1 MEAYRGQYKNPARWT
16 DKYTALTAIQN
27 QRNDWATLMAKY
39 QKYHMKYCITASLKV
54 ENRTQYRILQMNN
67 TVINQIYPKKSEYL
81 LLDMTVRN
89 DDLTVTKIRLGTII
103 QYEKQKDMQNN

>member
-1 MEAYRGQYKNPARWT
+1 
-16 DKYTALTAIQN
+16 
-27 QRNDWATLMAKY
+27 
-39 QKYHMKYCITASLKV
+39 
-54 ENRTQYRILQMNN
+54 MNN

>member
-1 MEAYRGQYKNPARWT
+1 
-16 DKYTALTAIQN
+16 
-27 QRNDWATLMAKY
+27 
-39 QKYHMKYCITASLKV
+39 MKYCITASLKV

-89 DDLTVTKIRLGTII
+89 DGLTVTKTRLGTII

>member
-1 MEAYRGQYKNPARWT
+1 
-16 DKYTALTAIQN
+16 
-27 QRNDWATLMAKY
+27 
-39 QKYHMKYCITASLKV
+39 MKYCITASLKV